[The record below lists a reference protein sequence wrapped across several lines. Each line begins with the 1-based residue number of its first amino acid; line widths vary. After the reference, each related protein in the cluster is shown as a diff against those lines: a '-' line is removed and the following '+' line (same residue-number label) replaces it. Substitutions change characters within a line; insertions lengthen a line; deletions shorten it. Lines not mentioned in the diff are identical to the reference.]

1 MNTKVALITG
11 ASSGIGYE
19 LAQLFGRDEYR
30 LVLVARDFAKA
41 DKSVF
46 AEDTLY
52 IAADLSTASGVAETI
67 AVVAEHKLDIHTLV
81 NNAGFGDYGL
91 FAESG
96 AQKQLQMIDLNVRAL
111 TELTH
116 TYLPHMLKQKD
127 GAILNVASTAAFQPG
142 PLMSVYYATKA
153 YVLYFTEGLAEEVS
167 GSGVRVTA
175 LCPGPTASNFQSAS
189 HMDTSKLVKDKKLP
203 TAREVAEFGYRAL
216 AQGRVVAVHGAMNSL
231 FVFINRFT
239 PRVIVRKIVKQ
250 MQSPEK

>member
-19 LAQLFGRDEYR
+19 LAQLFGKDQYR
-30 LVLVARDFAKA
+30 LVLVARDFSKINKSLFA
-41 DKSVF
+41 D
-46 AEDTLY
+46 ETIY
-52 IAADLSTASGVAETI
+52 IEADLSTHIGVDSVISTI
-67 AVVAEHKLDIHTLV
+67 QQEHLEVHTLV

-91 FAESG
+91 FVESDK
-96 AQKQLQMIDLNVRAL
+96 QKQLQMIDLNVRAL

-116 TYLPHMLKQKD
+116 TYLPHMLKHKD

-142 PLMSVYYATKA
+142 PLMSVYFATKA

-175 LCPGPTASNFQSAS
+175 LCPGPTESNFQSVS
-189 HMDTSKLVKDKKLP
+189 HMDKSKLVYKKKLP
-203 TAREVAEFGYRAL
+203 TAREVAEFGYIAL
-216 AQGRVVAVHGAMNSL
+216 REGRVVAVHGVVNSF

-239 PRVIVRKIVKQ
+239 PRKMVRKIVMQ